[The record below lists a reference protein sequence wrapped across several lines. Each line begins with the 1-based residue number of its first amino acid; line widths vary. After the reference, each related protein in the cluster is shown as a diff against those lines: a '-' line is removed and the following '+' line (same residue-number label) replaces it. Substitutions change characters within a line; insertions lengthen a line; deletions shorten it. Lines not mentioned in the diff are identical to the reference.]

1 MSEESRTLQVLSTP
15 NPEALKFQ
23 VGETLVASRAY
34 EFVSAEAAVDSP
46 LARGLFA
53 IEGVQ
58 GVLVGPDFVTVT
70 KAAGLDWG
78 EFQPLVQ
85 RAILDFLKS
94 GELALLEEDAVG
106 EAAQDATTGSG
117 IEQRIQTLIYE
128 SVLPALAQDGGSI
141 EFVGLEEG
149 VVKVRLQ
156 GACGSCPHATMT
168 LAYGVERFLK
178 EHVPEVTGVERV
190 M

>member
-1 MSEESRTLQVLSTP
+1 MSDDARTLQVLSTP
-15 NPEALKFQ
+15 NPEALKFL
-23 VGETLVASRAY
+23 VGETLVATGAY

-53 IEGVQ
+53 IEGVL
-58 GVLVGPDFVTVT
+58 GVLVGSDFVTVT
-70 KAAGLDWG
+70 KAGDLEWG

-85 RAILDFLKS
+85 RAILDFLEI
-94 GELALLEEDAVG
+94 GELAVVG
-106 EAAQDATTGSG
+106 EAVEEAEAGSDT
-117 IEQRIQTLIYE
+117 EQRIKNLIFE

-141 EFVGLEEG
+141 EFVSFVEG
-149 VVKVRLQ
+149 VVNVRLQ

-168 LAYGVERFLK
+168 LAYGVERVLK